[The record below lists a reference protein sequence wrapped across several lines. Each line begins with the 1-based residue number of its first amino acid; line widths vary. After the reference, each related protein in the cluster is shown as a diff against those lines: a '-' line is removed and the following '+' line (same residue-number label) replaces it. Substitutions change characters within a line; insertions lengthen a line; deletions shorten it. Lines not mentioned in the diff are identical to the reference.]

1 MVYNG
6 SLPGRPTVTT
16 PAPVRLYDSLRKQKV
31 ELQPLVPGKVSMY
44 VCGPTP
50 YAAAHIGHAYSACCF
65 DLIRRSLIFLG
76 YDVKYVRN
84 ITDVDDKIIKAAA
97 KTGQDPLALSRHFT
111 DEYNVDMA
119 RFSVMP
125 PDIQPLVSTH
135 IEPIVKLTEK
145 LIERGKA
152 YAADGDVYYEVKTFP
167 GYGKLSGQ
175 AVDDL
180 EAGARV
186 DVDERKRAPADFALW
201 KAAKPGEPA
210 WPSPWGAG
218 RPGWHIECSAMTWAH
233 LGETFDLHGG
243 GKDLVFP
250 HHENEIA
257 QSEGAF
263 GDGTFARYW
272 VHNGFLNFE
281 GEKMSRSEGNVFGC
295 GEIAAAVGAEA
306 VRFYFVSH
314 HYRSPIDFEFH
325 VVKNAAGER
334 TAIRFPG
341 LEAADRRLEYFYVTL
356 QRIDAFVAQGGDG
369 GDGPVVPECEA
380 LVATARE
387 ALADDFNA
395 PVTVAALG
403 EAAKLANKL
412 LDEGKGIAKDVKR
425 RSLARIAR
433 DLRAVGKALGVL
445 HQAPADYLA
454 ARRDRLVE
462 RRGLDVA
469 EVQRLLAAR
478 AAARAAKEWARAD
491 EVRGQLAALGVEVL
505 DTPQGTDWRVA
516 DSDA

>member
-1 MVYNG
+1 
-6 SLPGRPTVTT
+6 VTT
-16 PAPVRLYDSLRKQKV
+16 PVRIYDSLKKQKIPF
-31 ELQPLVPGKVSMY
+31 ETIEPGKVSMY
-44 VCGPTP
+44 VSGPTP
-50 YAAAHIGHAYSACCF
+50 YAAAHIGHAYSAACF
-65 DLIRRSLIFLG
+65 DLLRRSLRFLG
-76 YDVKYVRN
+76 YQVKYVRN

-97 KTGQDPLALSRHFT
+97 KAGRDPLELSRHFT
-111 DEYNVDMA
+111 DEYNTDMA
-119 RFSVMP
+119 RFSVLP
-125 PDIQPLVSTH
+125 PDVQPLVSTH
-135 IEPIVKLTEK
+135 IEQIIALTQR
-145 LIERGKA
+145 LIDRGKA
-152 YAADGDVYYEVKTFP
+152 YVADGDVYYEVSTFP

-175 AVDDL
+175 AIDEL

-201 KAAKPGEPA
+201 KAAKPGEPS

-263 GDGTFARYW
+263 GDHSFARYW

-281 GEKMSRSEGNVFGC
+281 GEKMARSQGNVFGC
-295 GEIAAAVGAEA
+295 AEIAAAVGAEA

-314 HYRSPIDFEFH
+314 HYRSPIDFEFTL
-325 VVKNAAGER
+325 VKNAAGE
-334 TAIRFPG
+334 TTSVTFPG
-341 LEAADRRLEYFYVTL
+341 LEAADRRLEYFYLTL
-356 QRIDAFVAQGGDG
+356 QRIDAFVASGGDG
-369 GDGPVVPECEA
+369 GVGAVVPEAER
-380 LVATARE
+380 LIPEARE

-425 RSLARIAR
+425 RSLARIGR
-433 DLRAVGKALGVL
+433 DLRAVGEALGVL

-454 ARRDRLVE
+454 ARRDRLVAK
-462 RRGLDVA
+462 RGLDVA
-469 EVQRLLAAR
+469 EVKRLLDAR
-478 AAARAAKEWARAD
+478 AAARSAKEWTRAD
-491 EVRGQLAALGVEVL
+491 EVRNQLIALGVEVL
-505 DTPQGTDWRVA
+505 DTPQGTDWRVQEVEG
-516 DSDA
+516 